1 MGRNYGSL
9 GGNRRSGGGAWQWFV
24 LGTILGLGCSI
35 TLVLA
40 AIATGFLYLDVEGA
54 PGRETPTALVQVIT
68 ATPAPVTPTEIPT
81 QAPLAT
87 ATSQQIDIAPPTP
100 TELPP
105 TPESLIQVEPSAT
118 TFLAPSNNSDEGD
131 GGGQNTG
138 GSQIAGA
145 SNSGQV
151 PPELTSLL
159 SPAIDIAG
167 GTFEMGTTAAEV
179 RTAVDAC
186 VADGGDCQLAY
197 GEDSSPPHSVT
208 LDPFQMERDEV
219 TYGQYLTFLNFL
231 GPRSHLNGCEGFQC
245 IATQNETD
253 ASNVSFDSAN
263 YRVQPFL
270 ENYPVAGVTWYGAKA
285 YCEAIGR
292 RLPTEAEWERAGK
305 GSQGRIYPW
314 GNDRNVNNSKTSR
327 PVVDTEQ
334 RGAVP
339 VGSYPTGASENG
351 LLDMA
356 GNVEEWVADWYS
368 ETYYRQ
374 PESIGLNPQG
384 PPVGTQK
391 VLRGGSW
398 AAMPFFS
405 RTMHRR
411 SLEPDQSSIT
421 VGFRCAADPA
431 TNTGAGGV
439 DLNSQA
445 QPTID
450 AAGTGAEENTAGS
463 QPTLPP
469 PPGSNVTPTTS
480 APQDPLATLPPG
492 G

>member
-40 AIATGFLYLDVEGA
+40 AIATGFLFVDIEGA
-54 PGRETPTALVQVIT
+54 PGRESPTAIVQIIT
-68 ATPAPVTPTEIPT
+68 ATPAPATATEIST
-81 QAPLAT
+81 QAPLVT
-87 ATSQQIDIAPPTP
+87 ATPQQVEIAPPTP
-100 TELPP
+100 TEPPP

-118 TFLAPSNNSDEGD
+118 SFLNVPNATGDEGD
-131 GGGQNTG
+131 GGNNQTG
-138 GSQIAGA
+138 GSVQIAGA
-145 SNSGQV
+145 LNQGQIPV
-151 PPELTSLL
+151 ELTSLL
-159 SPAIDIAG
+159 SPMIDIAG

-179 RTAVDAC
+179 RAAVDAC

-208 LDPFQMERDEV
+208 LDPFSMDRDEV
-219 TYGQYLTFLNFL
+219 TYGQYLTFLNWL
-231 GPRSHLNGCEGFQC
+231 GPRSHINGCDSFQC

-270 ENYPVAGVTWYGAKA
+270 ENYPVAGVTWYGAKT
-285 YCEAIGR
+285 YCEALGR
-292 RLPTEAEWERAGK
+292 RLPTEAEWERAAK
-305 GSQGRIYPW
+305 GTEGRIYPW
-314 GNDRNVNNSKTSR
+314 GNDRNVNNAKTSR
-327 PVVDTEQ
+327 PIVDAAQ

-339 VGSYPTGASENG
+339 IGSYPIGASENG

-374 PESIGLNPQG
+374 PESTGLNPQG

-398 AAMPFFS
+398 AAMPFFA
-405 RTMHRR
+405 RTVHRR

-421 VGFRCAADPA
+421 VGFRCANDAET
-431 TNTGAGGV
+431 TNTTGGV
-439 DLNSQA
+439 DLNPQS
-445 QPTID
+445 PID
-450 AAGTGAEENTAGS
+450 PNTGVDNTAVEELNTGS

-469 PPGSNVTPTTS
+469 PPGAANTDS
-480 APQDPLATLPPG
+480 LATLPPG